1 METPWQPDVS
11 SPVKAKPQRFILGEY
26 STPRALLDTDNHHI
40 VTTYDQTFTE
50 IFCMKLILKLM
61 VVVMKR
67 METMAV
73 TMVIDRDHRSFMIMA
88 MMKKTMVTMMVM
100 RIIMIMTMMKTMVMM
115 MMVMVIIRMQ
125 MAVTVL
131 KIIMIVKMMTMM
143 VLMKI
148 TVMMMVM
155 KMIMIMKTIMLM
167 MMMVMMMMAVVK
179 FMMVMKM
186 MKVKIAR
193 MMAMTSSQL
202 FLLVNH
208 KFNKGYFSFFSSRV
222 RSGTSDDEMCN
233 FYIMYYMDHKH
244 VVPFMNCMETGEADL
259 FQNIPAEANVPIPVS
274 AEHLHSPMHM
284 GHPAGA
290 AQQPHDCL
298 QVLLQ

>member
-1 METPWQPDVS
+1 
-11 SPVKAKPQRFILGEY
+11 
-26 STPRALLDTDNHHI
+26 
-40 VTTYDQTFTE
+40 
-50 IFCMKLILKLM
+50 MKLILKLM
-61 VVVMKR
+61 VVVM
-67 METMAV
+67 ETMAV
-73 TMVIDRDHRSFMIMA
+73 TMVIDSDHRSFMIMVMIMKLMMFAA
-88 MMKKTMVTMMVM
+88 MMKKTMVTTMVM
-100 RIIMIMTMMKTMVMM
+100 KIIMIMKTMVMM
-115 MMVMVIIRMQ
+115 MVMVIMRMQ
-125 MAVTVL
+125 MGVTVM

-143 VLMKI
+143 VLI
-148 TVMMMVM
+148 
-155 KMIMIMKTIMLM
+155 KMIMIMKTIVLM

-179 FMMVMKM
+179 IMMVMKM

-193 MMAMTSSQL
+193 MMVMTSSTL
-202 FLLVNH
+202 FFLVNN
-208 KFNKGYFSFFSSRV
+208 KSNKGYFSFFSSRV

-259 FQNIPAEANVPIPVS
+259 FQDIPAEANVPIPVS